1 VTEQAAGGKR
11 ADGSAHGRSMI
22 GMACRVGHTTR
33 MWMLFIAILII
44 GFALNE
50 LLRHRLPTTYKVVE
64 VTSWTIEGLLWLAAI
79 VGGIYFLASGKLF

>member
-1 VTEQAAGGKR
+1 MTEQAAGGKR
-11 ADGSAHGRSMI
+11 ADGSTHGRSLI
-22 GMACRVGHTTR
+22 GIAFRVGHTTR
-33 MWMLFIAILII
+33 MWMLFIAILIV

-79 VGGIYFLASGKLF
+79 AGGIYFLASGKLF

>member
-1 VTEQAAGGKR
+1 
-11 ADGSAHGRSMI
+11 
-22 GMACRVGHTTR
+22 
-33 MWMLFIAILII
+33 MWMLFIAIFIV

-50 LLRHRLPTTYKVVE
+50 LLRHRLPTTYKVIE